1 MMMAKYLFATV
12 QTATY
17 TNVLALRWLDMSLNL
32 VIASVPVA
40 MVLIS

>member
-1 MMMAKYLFATV
+1 MMAKFSYATV
-12 QTATY
+12 QIATY
-17 TNVLALRWLDMSLNL
+17 TNVLVLRLSEANLNL